1 MLFARG
7 RTTVLCLTACLAG
20 IAWLAWGARPPAV
33 ESLPPAPDLLQLRP
47 GSAAAIGAPALS
59 AWVCRPSPPPE
70 RATTGAPLPCP
81 PGAALSGEFVFTGR
95 ALWLNLQRGDAF
107 AVLLVGVDGAPANA
121 LNAPTGARVSPA
133 SRRAYLP
140 LYSPFEHAR
149 MRPVDEWLLAHAA
162 RDDGPHHVVLEI
174 APGAP
179 DAPSVAPDAFLQGV
193 GVDLPVRAGRPY
205 WPGLLA
211 LALGLAGLG
220 LSVLAVD
227 RWPEPL
233 RRGYRALLAV
243 RDVLRRRIPAT
254 TSRQAGMAG
263 ACLLLIGAGQRTEL
277 WWLCLPGLIGL
288 GLVGLQR
295 PAFWLGA
302 LLFGL
307 PFYLYPLPLGPGL
320 ALNLVEVGVW
330 GGAVL
335 AGLQYCGYARA
346 HATHPPWRATT
357 TWIQAALW
365 ALALVALLSAGEAQ
379 YRHPALREWR
389 TVFLAGAMFFTT
401 LVWIL
406 RMSPQRD
413 EDIVILLSLW
423 LGGAVAIAAFGY
435 YAYLQGVFVTDV
447 DGVRRIRGLFGSPNN
462 LALYLERAWMVA
474 LGLFLYASAG
484 RKRALWGG
492 ATLLLSGAVALTFSR
507 GALLLGL
514 PAGLLFLVGCN
525 VWRRRQWADARRN
538 LWWLGGLAVAGLLL
552 LAPFLNTPRFAGLL
566 DWQGSFPTFVR
577 THLWRSGWHAFLDHP
592 WLGLGP
598 DNFLYWYRGFYVAPA
613 VWNEPSLNHPH
624 NLVLDLLS
632 RLGAAGFA
640 AAVAC
645 GGLGLGLLWRQIG
658 AARPNKAALGFAAAA
673 VAGAAHGLVDASYA
687 LPELFVV
694 WGLLCGLWSLPDTHC
709 AQQRLLN

>member
-20 IAWLAWGARPPAV
+20 IVWLARGARPPTV
-33 ESLPPAPDLLQLRP
+33 EGIPPAPDLSQLRP

-59 AWVCRPSPPPE
+59 SWVCRLPTQPG
-70 RATTGAPLPCP
+70 RATTDAPRPCR
-81 PGAALSGEFVFTGR
+81 PGAALSGEFAFTGR
-95 ALWLNLQRGDAF
+95 TLWLNLQRGDAF
-107 AVLLVGVDGAPANA
+107 AVLLASVDGAPANA
-121 LNAPTGARVSPA
+121 LNAPTGARISPA
-133 SRRAYLP
+133 GHRAYLP

-162 RDDGPHHVVLEI
+162 RDDGPHQVVLEI
-174 APGAP
+174 VPGSS
-179 DAPSVAPDAFLQGV
+179 SVSPDAFLQGV
-193 GVDLPVRAGRPY
+193 GADLPVRAGRPY

-227 RWPEPL
+227 RWPGAL
-233 RRGYRALLAV
+233 VRGYQALLAV
-243 RDVLRRRIPAT
+243 RDVLRRLIPAA
-254 TSRQAGMAG
+254 TSRQAGLAG
-263 ACLLLIGAGQRTEL
+263 VCLLLIGAGQRTEL

-320 ALNLVEVGVW
+320 ALNLIEVGVW
-330 GGAVL
+330 GGAAL

-346 HATHPPWRATT
+346 QASHPPWRATT
-357 TWIQAALW
+357 SWIQAALW
-365 ALALVALLSAGEAQ
+365 ALALVALLSAGEAH
-379 YRHPALREWR
+379 YRYPALREWR

-435 YAYLQGVFVTDV
+435 YAYLQGIFVTDV

-474 LGLFLYASAG
+474 LGLFLYASTW

-492 ATLLLSGAVALTFSR
+492 ATLLLSGAVLLTFSR
-507 GALLLGL
+507 GALL
-514 PAGLLFLVGCN
+514 
-525 VWRRRQWADARRN
+525 
-538 LWWLGGLAVAGLLL
+538 
-552 LAPFLNTPRFAGLL
+552 
-566 DWQGSFPTFVR
+566 
-577 THLWRSGWHAFLDHP
+577 
-592 WLGLGP
+592 
-598 DNFLYWYRGFYVAPA
+598 
-613 VWNEPSLNHPH
+613 
-624 NLVLDLLS
+624 
-632 RLGAAGFA
+632 
-640 AAVAC
+640 
-645 GGLGLGLLWRQIG
+645 
-658 AARPNKAALGFAAAA
+658 
-673 VAGAAHGLVDASYA
+673 
-687 LPELFVV
+687 
-694 WGLLCGLWSLPDTHC
+694 
-709 AQQRLLN
+709 